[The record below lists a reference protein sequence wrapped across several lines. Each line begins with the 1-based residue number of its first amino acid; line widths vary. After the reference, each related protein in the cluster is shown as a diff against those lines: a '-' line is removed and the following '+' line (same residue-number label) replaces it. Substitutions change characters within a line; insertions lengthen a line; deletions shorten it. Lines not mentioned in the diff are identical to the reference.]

1 MPYFEHDGVR
11 IHDTDTGAG
20 AQTIV
25 FSHGL
30 LFSGA
35 IFEKQIDHL
44 KDRYR
49 CIAYDH
55 RGQGRSSPAEDGY
68 DMDTQTEDAAALI
81 EALGAGLCHFAGL
94 SSAR

>member
-1 MPYFEHDGVR
+1 MPHIDVNGAS
-11 IHDTDTGAG
+11 IHYTDTGSG
-20 AQTIV
+20 AETIV

-35 IFEKQIDHL
+35 IFEQQIAHL

-55 RGQGRSSPAEDGY
+55 RG
-68 DMDTQTEDAAALI
+68 
-81 EALGAGLCHFAGL
+81 
-94 SSAR
+94 